1 MNRPTRFDPSPLLIR
16 ADASREIGT
25 GHVMRC
31 LALAQAWQEKGG
43 QVHVRGRM
51 SDGLR
56 ARLGGEEVELVDV
69 DEEGGTPADA
79 QATASYAEEV
89 GASWIVVD
97 GYHFGGAYQ
106 RNLREAG
113 HRILFIDD
121 YGPADRYEADL
132 VLNQNI
138 DAEEGLYADRAEH
151 TDLLLGPTFAL
162 LRKEFWPW
170 REPRREI
177 RAEADHILVTLGGAD
192 PENVTTE
199 AVEALGSLEASSVR
213 ATAVIGGSNP
223 HEDAIR
229 AAAKSARVPIDVRQN
244 VDDMAEL
251 MADSDIAVSAGG
263 STCWELAFMG
273 IPNVIMVL
281 AENQKG
287 IARALDGAGTA
298 VNLGWYEN
306 VGAWEI
312 ESAVG
317 SLLRNERKRRRMSNR
332 AQALVDGWGT
342 ERAVSAM
349 THEPSIR
356 PVQKQDC
363 ELLWYW
369 ANDPKV
375 RENAYDSD
383 PIPWEDHK
391 EWFEKKLESA
401 SSKIYVAEVGADP
414 IGQIRFDAKESLAV
428 VDVSVA
434 ESKRGRGYGTRLIER
449 GTRRFLK
456 ESDVE
461 RVDAY
466 VKSDNNASRK
476 AFEKAGYAFK
486 EETKKQGD
494 RSYRLSAFAN

>member
-1 MNRPTRFDPSPLLIR
+1 MLDPLLIR

-31 LALAQAWQEKGG
+31 LALAQSWQQKGG
-43 QVHVRGRM
+43 QVYIRGRM
-51 SDGLR
+51 PDGLR
-56 ARLGGEEVELVDV
+56 ARLIEEGIELVEVEERD
-69 DEEGGTPADA
+69 GTLADA
-79 QATASYAEEV
+79 QATATFADKT
-89 GASWIVVD
+89 GAVWVVVD
-97 GYHFGGAYQ
+97 GYHFGAAYQ

-113 HRILFIDD
+113 HRVLFIDD
-121 YGPADRYEADL
+121 YGHADRYEADL

-138 DAEEGLYADRAEH
+138 DAEKGLYANRAAH
-151 TDLLLGPTFAL
+151 TNLLLDPTFAL

-177 RAEADHILVTLGGAD
+177 RAEAEHILITLGGVD
-192 PENVTTE
+192 PDNVTTE
-199 AVEALGSLEASSVR
+199 VVEALGSLEASNVR
-213 ATAVIGGSNP
+213 ATAVIGGSNS
-223 HEDAIR
+223 HENAIR
-229 AAAKSARVPIDVRQN
+229 AAAKSACMPIDVRQN

-273 IPNVIMVL
+273 IPNVIVVL

-287 IARALDGAGTA
+287 IAQGLDDADTA
-298 VNLGWYEN
+298 VNLGWHER
-306 VGAWEI
+306 VGTMKI
-312 ESAVG
+312 ESTV
-317 SLLRNERKRRRMSNR
+317 SSMLRKEKKRCRMADE
-332 AQALVDGWGT
+332 AQELVDGWGT
-342 ERAVSAM
+342 DRVASAM

-363 ELLWYW
+363 ELLWHW

-391 EWFEKKLESA
+391 EWFEEKLESA
-401 SSKIYVAEVGADP
+401 SSKIYVAEVGSDP
-414 IGQIRFDAKESLAV
+414 IGQIRFDIEEAVAV

-434 ESKRGRGYGTRLIER
+434 KSKRGSGYGTMLIER

-456 ESDVE
+456 EAEVE

-466 VKSDNNASRK
+466 VKADNSASRK
-476 AFEKAGYAFK
+476 AFEKAGYALK
-486 EETKKQGD
+486 EETRKKGE

>member
-1 MNRPTRFDPSPLLIR
+1 
-16 ADASREIGT
+16 
-25 GHVMRC
+25 MRC

-43 QVHVRGRM
+43 KVHVRGRM
-51 SDGLR
+51 PDGLR
-56 ARLGGEEVELVDV
+56 TRLVGEGVELVEV
-69 DEEGGTPADA
+69 EKEGGTPSDA
-79 QATASYAEEV
+79 RATAACAEEI

-97 GYHFGGAYQ
+97 GYHFGAAYQ

-113 HRILFIDD
+113 HRVLFIDD
-121 YGPADRYEADL
+121 YGHADRYEADL

-138 DAEEGLYADRAEH
+138 DAKEGLYADRAEH

-177 RAEADHILVTLGGAD
+177 RSEAEHILVTLGGAD
-192 PENVTTE
+192 PDNVTTE
-199 AVEALGSLEASSVR
+199 AVKALGSLEASGVR
-213 ATAVIGGSNP
+213 ATAVIGGSNS
-223 HEDAIR
+223 HENAIR
-229 AAAKSARVPIDVRQN
+229 AAAKSAGVPIDVRQN

-273 IPNVIMVL
+273 IPNVVIIL

-287 IARALDGAGTA
+287 IARGLDEAGTG
-298 VNLGWYEN
+298 VNLGWHKN
-306 VGAWEI
+306 VSTSET
-312 ESAVG
+312 ESALG
-317 SLLRNERKRRRMSNR
+317 TLLRNERKRHQMAEK
-332 AQALVDGWGT
+332 AQTLVDGWGT
-342 ERAVSAM
+342 KRVVSST
-349 THEPSIR
+349 THELWIR
-356 PVQKQDC
+356 TVQEQDC
-363 ELLWYW
+363 ELLWRW

-375 RENAYDSD
+375 RENAYNSD

-391 EWFEKKLESA
+391 EWFEKKLEND
-401 SSKIYVAEVGADP
+401 SSKIYVAEVGSDL
-414 IGQIRFDAKESLAV
+414 IGQIRFDLEEAVAV

-434 ESKRGRGYGTRLIER
+434 ESKRGKGYGIKLIER

-456 ESDVE
+456 ESGVE

-466 VKSDNNASRK
+466 VKANNNASRR

-486 EETKKQGD
+486 EETEKKGY
-494 RSYRLSAFAN
+494 RSYHLCAFAN